1 MKDMKGMKREF
12 SNACL
17 RERGFDNKQGLTT
30 FVL

>member
-1 MKDMKGMKREF
+1 MKDMKGMREF

-17 RERGFDNKQGLTT
+17 RERGFNNKQGLTT